1 MTGIRG
7 FFQRTLPSTSAA
19 APSPA
24 AATDV
29 RVYDVTENALDVDFS
44 SMDWIRTAPV
54 WMTVAERL
62 LLFSLIY
69 GLRPQKYLEIGTFQG
84 GSAILACRAMD
95 MTGSKG
101 SITCIDPEPKISTEN
116 WALISQRANLLE
128 GLSPQILPQ
137 AVEAA
142 GGAFDFVLIDGDHS
156 YQGVKRDAEGV
167 LPFVADGAYLL
178 YGVGAVTTPE
188 SDTAI
193 AAMLDAVHERMRPWT
208 ASRTLLGFAEQQ
220 QGLAASFPPEVAE
233 RLARVKADRDPEGLI
248 LGNHVDR
255 S

>member
-1 MTGIRG
+1 MTGIKG
-7 FFQRTLPSTSAA
+7 LFQRTLPSTSSAT
-19 APSPA
+19 PSPA
-24 AATDV
+24 AAKDL

-116 WALISQRANLLE
+116 WALISHRANLLE

-178 YGVGAVTTPE
+178 FHDSFFPDIARALDDFRQGHLGQVIDFGTLTREVTLHETP
-188 SDTAI
+188 TG
-193 AAMLDAVHERMRPWT
+193 DAVQWGGLRMMQV
-208 ASRTLLGFAEQQ
+208 RT
-220 QGLAASFPPEVAE
+220 
-233 RLARVKADRDPEGLI
+233 
-248 LGNHVDR
+248 
-255 S
+255 